1 MSDETKP
8 WHTPLECKV
17 GLVLEISIICHID
30 RVKEKIKEIVSVDA
44 EKSFEKIQHSLKPL
58 STR

>member
-1 MSDETKP
+1 MSDETKL